1 MDPRKVK
8 WQQTLI
14 SISSVTS
21 SQCLTAYPTSLIDIM
36 AVNIHFEFNDLPSFV
51 SDAGSYP
58 AIRELLLG
66 QFSNFLEARWLIW
79 NSFNELEVEV

>member
-1 MDPRKVK
+1 
-8 WQQTLI
+8 LEN
-14 SISSVTS
+14 
-21 SQCLTAYPTSLIDIM
+21 L
-36 AVNIHFEFNDLPSFV
+36 EFNDLPSFV

>member
-14 SISSVTS
+14 SILSVTS
-21 SQCLTAYPTSLIDIM
+21 SQCLTA
-36 AVNIHFEFNDLPSFV
+36 
-51 SDAGSYP
+51 YP

-79 NSFNELEVEV
+79 NSFNELEVEVVNWMRINSTAFWCLNVALFPCKQNLEYH